1 VSPQRKEKHVVDLIK
16 MVKRIVGFSK
26 RQENKCR
33 TKGQK
38 SCGPTKE
45 RKTCS

>member
-1 VSPQRKEKHVVDLIK
+1 ME
-16 MVKRIVGFSK
+16 
-26 RQENKCR
+26 ENKCR

-45 RKTCS
+45 KKTHGNWFDKNGEENVGPQKGQTNERG